1 MKHNKLNLTGGWFER
16 RDEYM
21 TRVDQ
26 QLKPQVP
33 PRPETVLCS
42 ISTRGRYDTTLPLAI
57 QAVINQTKKVDK
69 LVIFD
74 DNDESDV
81 VDMRELQHYQYLF
94 DIMNYKGIEWAV
106 IYGQRKGQHYNH
118 QMANTMG
125 YDWVWRVDDDC
136 MPDANVLETLF
147 SYATESVGA
156 IGGSILTPPF
166 STVENASGLIENIS
180 DEPNIQWDYIREVKR
195 VDHLHCSFLYRAGIH
210 DYNLALSRVAHRE
223 ETLFTY
229 GLKSKGYDVLVVP
242 NAVTWHL
249 KNKHGGIRTEQY
261 DMFAHD
267 EYIYN
272 NYMSLKD
279 KTIVVLDNGMGDHI
293 IFKHMM
299 HEIKNPEIFSCYP
312 DIVPGRSISDAYYL
326 FENIDN
332 FSIYKKMDEW
342 KWTGSLEDAFR
353 KLYVRGCV

>member
-1 MKHNKLNLTGGWFER
+1 MKLNKLNLEGGWFER
-16 RDEYM
+16 QAGYM
-21 TRVDQ
+21 TRIEQCPTD
-26 QLKPQVP
+26 LEPNKK
-33 PRPETVLCS
+33 ETVLCS

-57 QAVINQTKKVDK
+57 QAVINQTRKVDK

-74 DNDESDV
+74 DNDESTA
-81 VDMRELQHYQYLF
+81 VDLRELQHYQYLF

-118 QMANTMG
+118 QMANAMG

-136 MPDANVLETLF
+136 MPDPNVLETLV
-147 SYATESVGA
+147 SYTGPEVGA
-156 IGGSILTPPF
+156 VGGSILTPPF
-166 STVENASGLIENIS
+166 DSVKGATGLIENIS
-180 DEPNIQWDYIREVKR
+180 NEPNIQWDYIREVKS
-195 VDHLHCSFLYRAGIH
+195 VDHLHCSFLYRAGVY
-210 DYNLALSRVAHRE
+210 DYNLALSRAAHRE

-229 GLKSKGYDVLVVP
+229 GLKCKGYEILVVP

-261 DMFAHD
+261 EMFAHD

-272 NYMSLKD
+272 NYMSFNG

-293 IFKHMM
+293 VFKHMM
-299 HEIKNPEIFSCYP
+299 HEIKNPEIFTCYP
-312 DIVPGRSISDAYYL
+312 DIVPGRSIADAYNL
-326 FENIDN
+326 FGNIDN

-342 KWTGSLEDAFR
+342 KWKGSLEDAFR
-353 KLYVRGCV
+353 RMYSRRMG